1 MNVSCWE
8 HFQRLFDRGNLK
20 KTTEWRSGSVPWHDV
35 VGKDGMKDVISPGQ
49 VEEQTSKTGS
59 KNAEKELLRSQEFN
73 HLFKY
78 LNRNLSSLI
87 CFSHFLFNSG

>member
-20 KTTEWRSGSVPWHDV
+20 KTTEWRSGSVPWHDA

-59 KNAEKELLRSQEFN
+59 KMQREICCDLKNSTTC
-73 HLFKY
+73 
-78 LNRNLSSLI
+78 LNT
-87 CFSHFLFNSG
+87 